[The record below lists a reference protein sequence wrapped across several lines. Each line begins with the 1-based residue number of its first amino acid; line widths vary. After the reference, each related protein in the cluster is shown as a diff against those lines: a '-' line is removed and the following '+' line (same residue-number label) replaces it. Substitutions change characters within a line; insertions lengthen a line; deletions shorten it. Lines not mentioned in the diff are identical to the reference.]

1 MPLTAM
7 PASAANL
14 KKRAEFLATAKGV
27 RAAMPGLVLQARKRT
42 EAQPGPYR
50 TGFTATKKI
59 GGAVV
64 RNRVKRRLRA
74 LAAELLPQGGRMGY
88 DYVLIGRAE
97 TASRKYDALREDLKR
112 ALNRVHPTS
121 ETENRKK

>member
-1 MPLTAM
+1 MPV
-7 PASAANL
+7 SAATL
-14 KKRAEFLATAKGV
+14 KKRAEFLAAARGAK
-27 RAAMPGLVLQARKRT
+27 AATPGLVLQARNRQ
-42 EAQPGPYR
+42 EAQPAPYR
-50 TGFTATKKI
+50 TGFTATRKI

-74 LAAELLPQGGRMGY
+74 LAAELLPQCGRMGY

-97 TASRKYDALREDLKR
+97 TANRKYDALREDLKR
-112 ALNRVHPTS
+112 ALNRVHRTP